1 VSALLRATPRLVADY
16 RPSQPHGWPPG
27 GPEQPVGVTLGGHTP
42 AQDFVHHGQTY
53 RIALSTF
60 GEPTAA
66 PDPAYLTTPENPTVD
81 FARTLAGTFGGSYA
95 FGYAGGLSGHGR
107 FRVQSY
113 TVTVTPPSDM
123 APLLY
128 GTDLYMVYDGDEE
141 SSQVLRFIQVTNAP
155 AVTGSTDSFVDN
167 GRRANPFATT
177 GGPTSVNGRRVVNF
191 YQAAIIAP
199 MKDQTDLDASFIA
212 EVFLVRDTGRRDAA
226 GRDMI
231 TVLGGIRYG
240 WTVRAVV
247 A

>member
-1 VSALLRATPRLVADY
+1 MSALLRRTPRLVADY

-42 AQDFVHHGQTY
+42 ARDFTHRGRTY
-53 RIALSTF
+53 RIALSAF
-60 GEPTAA
+60 GESTAT
-66 PDPAYLTTPENPTVD
+66 PDPAYLTAPEDPTVD
-81 FARTLAGTFGGSYA
+81 FVGTLAGNFGGSYA
-95 FGYAGGLSGHGR
+95 FDYAGGLSGRGR
-107 FRVQSY
+107 FQIQSY
-113 TVTVTPPSDM
+113 TVTVTLPTDT
-123 APLLY
+123 APLQY
-128 GTDLYMVYDGDEE
+128 GADLYVVYDGGEDPG
-141 SSQVLRFIQVTNAP
+141 QVLRFIQVANAP
-155 AVTGSTDSFVDN
+155 AVTGGADSFVDN

-177 GGPTSVNGRRVVNF
+177 GGPTSVNGHRVVNF
-191 YQAAIIAP
+191 YQAAITTP
-199 MKDQTDLDASFIA
+199 MEAETDLGASSVA